1 MKKKQII
8 VGRKINDDLSYDKY
22 LDDLIENDIVDL
34 EETFFT
40 CFHKQ
45 LNDNNNNSGNDMVD
59 TIDKNGDDK
68 KRITKNMM
76 NRNDHYLINRQ
87 QKMNRHR
94 LQKQIETAEN
104 IIEKYRIENIE
115 LKQRMKTSAMKIE
128 SESKHLFVNIF
139 NDILKEEE

>member
-1 MKKKQII
+1 MITMKKKQII

-45 LNDNNNNSGNDMVD
+45 LNDNNNSGNDMVD

-87 QKMNRHR
+87 QKMNRH
-94 LQKQIETAEN
+94 
-104 IIEKYRIENIE
+104 
-115 LKQRMKTSAMKIE
+115 
-128 SESKHLFVNIF
+128 
-139 NDILKEEE
+139 

>member
-45 LNDNNNNSGNDMVD
+45 LNDNNDSGNNMVD
-59 TIDKNGDDK
+59 TIDKNGDDNK

>member
-8 VGRKINDDLSYDKY
+8 VDRKINDDLSYDKY

-34 EETFFT
+34 EETFFA

-45 LNDNNNNSGNDMVD
+45 LNDNNNSGNDMVD

>member
-45 LNDNNNNSGNDMVD
+45 LNDNDNSGNDMVD

>member
-1 MKKKQII
+1 M
-8 VGRKINDDLSYDKY
+8 
-22 LDDLIENDIVDL
+22 
-34 EETFFT
+34 
-40 CFHKQ
+40 
-45 LNDNNNNSGNDMVD
+45 
-59 TIDKNGDDK
+59 
-68 KRITKNMM
+68 
-76 NRNDHYLINRQ
+76 
-87 QKMNRHR
+87 

>member
-8 VGRKINDDLSYDKY
+8 VDRKINDDLSYDKY
-22 LDDLIENDIVDL
+22 LDDLIKNDIVDL

-45 LNDNNNNSGNDMVD
+45 LNDNNNSGNDMVD

>member
-45 LNDNNNNSGNDMVD
+45 LNDNNDSGNNMVD

>member
-8 VGRKINDDLSYDKY
+8 VNRKINDDLSYDKY

-45 LNDNNNNSGNDMVD
+45 LNDNNDSGNNMVD
-59 TIDKNGDDK
+59 TIDKNGDDNK

-104 IIEKYRIENIE
+104 IIEKYRIEKIYTCGT
-115 LKQRMKTSAMKIE
+115 KSKTAS
-128 SESKHLFVNIF
+128 
-139 NDILKEEE
+139 D

>member
-8 VGRKINDDLSYDKY
+8 VDRKINDDLSCDKY

-40 CFHKQ
+40 CFRKQ
-45 LNDNNNNSGNDMVD
+45 LNDNNNSGNDMVD

>member
-45 LNDNNNNSGNDMVD
+45 LNDNNNSGNDMVD

>member
-8 VGRKINDDLSYDKY
+8 VDRKINDDLSCDKY

-45 LNDNNNNSGNDMVD
+45 LNDNNNSGNDMVD

>member
-45 LNDNNNNSGNDMVD
+45 LNDNNNSGNDMVD

-76 NRNDHYLINRQ
+76 NLNDHYLINRQ

>member
-45 LNDNNNNSGNDMVD
+45 LNDNNNSGNDMVD

-76 NRNDHYLINRQ
+76 NRGTRKLVATSVTTVTPLITTIMICRYTCVTCLHNS
-87 QKMNRHR
+87 MH
-94 LQKQIETAEN
+94 I
-104 IIEKYRIENIE
+104 
-115 LKQRMKTSAMKIE
+115 
-128 SESKHLFVNIF
+128 
-139 NDILKEEE
+139 

>member
-1 MKKKQII
+1 
-8 VGRKINDDLSYDKY
+8 
-22 LDDLIENDIVDL
+22 
-34 EETFFT
+34 
-40 CFHKQ
+40 
-45 LNDNNNNSGNDMVD
+45 
-59 TIDKNGDDK
+59 
-68 KRITKNMM
+68 
-76 NRNDHYLINRQ
+76 
-87 QKMNRHR
+87 MNRHR

>member
-45 LNDNNNNSGNDMVD
+45 LNDNNDSGNDMVD